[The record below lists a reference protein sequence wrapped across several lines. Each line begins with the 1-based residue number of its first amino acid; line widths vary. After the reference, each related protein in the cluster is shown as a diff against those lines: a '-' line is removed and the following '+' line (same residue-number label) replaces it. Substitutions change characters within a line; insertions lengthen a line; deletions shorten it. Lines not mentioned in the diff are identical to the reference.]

1 MSHADNTHTH
11 IYILYKA
18 MISFRCSYH
27 KLVFTG
33 IVVIY

>member
-1 MSHADNTHTH
+1 MSHADNTHT
-11 IYILYKA
+11 YILYKA
-18 MISFRCSYH
+18 MISFRCSYY